1 MNWARPD
8 MQLLVLD
15 ALHVLLVLHVLEILE
30 VLIFLFYV
38 CWVLLRGSLLLGRW
52 PWALG
57 LLTSAVDVVGLDLE
71 VLLLFASWT
80 RLPSGR
86 ASEDAIVS
94 SSWLGTLIRSH
105 VLSTKWV
112 DSTSTGLVGMF
123 VVLFWLTI
131 LKLSLSWPWTFLGS
145 ATLDQVVVVAYS
157 GMSVSASVARRNT
170 CVARKIEHLL
180 AEWRYTICSL
190 MESCIF
196 TFLNALLKNTIH
208 LVRGLRG
215 SSTSIS
221 HVARGF
227 HVSAHFLLV
236 WTNVGCRPCNLAC
249 WCFSLCI
256 IAILSDGRS
265 RFLNFVFLIIWD

>member
-1 MNWARPD
+1 MLEIKEATKGISMCLSLHHSKSLFVVGSFTMNWARPD

-94 SSWLGTLIRSH
+94 S
-105 VLSTKWV
+105 
-112 DSTSTGLVGMF
+112 
-123 VVLFWLTI
+123 
-131 LKLSLSWPWTFLGS
+131 
-145 ATLDQVVVVAYS
+145 
-157 GMSVSASVARRNT
+157 N
-170 CVARKIEHLL
+170 
-180 AEWRYTICSL
+180 
-190 MESCIF
+190 
-196 TFLNALLKNTIH
+196 
-208 LVRGLRG
+208 
-215 SSTSIS
+215 
-221 HVARGF
+221 
-227 HVSAHFLLV
+227 
-236 WTNVGCRPCNLAC
+236 
-249 WCFSLCI
+249 
-256 IAILSDGRS
+256 
-265 RFLNFVFLIIWD
+265 